1 MMDSLAPTRETSVKG
16 VNFKQSQV
24 PHHGNL
30 SNAVVCPTTESA
42 IDLYIIRVLN
52 VMCQITFMVQDTHG
66 NFLMVL

>member
-24 PHHGNL
+24 PHHGHL

-42 IDLYIIRVLN
+42 VDLYIIRALN
-52 VMCQITFMVQDTHG
+52 FISQITFMVQDTHKK
-66 NFLMVL
+66 FLTVL